1 MIKLFYWKNSMIFSS
16 CIDVRILH
24 FGAVCHSRTWA
35 CMQGHISE
43 IQFFQKRCKCPMLKN
58 MSSKNKLGGMN
69 LKVQGLIKRQDVWP
83 KDLVIVRPQNLKNTF
98 DEYYYFFCSHTAFD
112 EYYYFFCSHTAF
124 DEYHYFFCSHTA
136 FDEYHYFFCSHT
148 AFNEYYYFFCSHIAF
163 NEYYYFFCS
172 HTAFNEYYN
181 FFCSHT
187 AFINSAFW
195 LNIKIVDQDI
205 SNWWP
210 ITDIACHSALMRIPY
225 T

>member
-1 MIKLFYWKNSMIFSS
+1 MLLIKLFYWKNSKIFSS
-16 CIDVRILH
+16 CIDVIILH

-43 IQFFQKRCKCPMLKN
+43 IQFFQKRCKCPMLNN
-58 MSSKNKLGGMN
+58 MSSKNQLGGMN
-69 LKVQGLIKRQDVWP
+69 LKVQGLIKRQDGWP

-124 DEYHYFFCSHTA
+124 
-136 FDEYHYFFCSHT
+136 
-148 AFNEYYYFFCSHIAF
+148 
-163 NEYYYFFCS
+163 
-172 HTAFNEYYN
+172 
-181 FFCSHT
+181 
-187 AFINSAFW
+187 INSVLR
-195 LNIKIVDQDI
+195 LNIKIVDQDM